1 MHKVVDNEDIEELKK
16 VIEKKSIQK
25 KSSMYVPISFFMKVE
40 LLNTF
45 LSLIHNIQ
53 YYWQIEKVDY

>member
-1 MHKVVDNEDIEELKK
+1 MKKV
-16 VIEKKSIQK
+16 VIEKNLFRRSHPIL
-25 KSSMYVPISFFMKVE
+25 MYVPISFFMKVE

-53 YYWQIEKVDY
+53 YY